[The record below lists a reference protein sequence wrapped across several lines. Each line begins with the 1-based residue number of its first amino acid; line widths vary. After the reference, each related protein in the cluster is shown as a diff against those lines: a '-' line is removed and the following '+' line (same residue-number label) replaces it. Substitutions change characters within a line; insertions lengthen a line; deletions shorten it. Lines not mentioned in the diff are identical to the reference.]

1 MFWNTKK
8 TATDLAKVRVDILSS
23 FLKVEE
29 DLTKLTQEHEQYS
42 NELEAQIEALR
53 DEQDYVEGEKRLT
66 ANLLKNFKKLL
77 S

>member
-8 TATDLAKVRVDILSS
+8 TATELAKRRVDILSS

-29 DLTKLTQEHEQYS
+29 DLTNLTQEHEQYR

-53 DEQDYVEGEKRLT
+53 DEQDHVEGEKKLT
-66 ANLLKNFKKLL
+66 ENLLKNFKKLL

>member
-8 TATDLAKVRVDILSS
+8 TATELAKRRVDILSS

-29 DLTKLTQEHEQYS
+29 DLTALTQEHEQYS

>member
-29 DLTKLTQEHEQYS
+29 DLTNLTQEHEQYS

-53 DEQDYVEGEKRLT
+53 DEQDHVDGEKKLT
-66 ANLLKNFKKLL
+66 ENLLKNFKKLL

>member
-8 TATDLAKVRVDILSS
+8 TATELAKRRVDILSS

-29 DLTKLTQEHEQYS
+29 DLTNLTQEHQQYS

-53 DEQDYVEGEKRLT
+53 DEQDHVEGEKKLT
-66 ANLLKNFKKLL
+66 ENLLKNFKKLL

>member
-8 TATDLAKVRVDILSS
+8 TAADLANKRATILSS

-29 DLTKLTQEHEQYS
+29 DLTLLTQQQEDYS

-53 DEQDYVEGEKRLT
+53 DEQDHVEGEKKLT
-66 ANLLKNFKKLL
+66 ENLLKNFKKLL

>member
-8 TATDLAKVRVDILSS
+8 TATELAKRRVDILSS

-29 DLTKLTQEHEQYS
+29 DLTILTQEHEQYS

>member
-8 TATDLAKVRVDILSS
+8 TAIELSKKRVDILSS

-29 DLTKLTQEHEQYS
+29 DLTLLTQQQEDYS

-53 DEQDYVEGEKRLT
+53 DEQDHVEGEKKLT
-66 ANLLKNFKKLL
+66 ENLLKNFKKLL

>member
-8 TATDLAKVRVDILSS
+8 TATELAKRRVDILSS

-29 DLTKLTQEHEQYS
+29 DLTNLTQEHEQYS

>member
-8 TATDLAKVRVDILSS
+8 TATELAKRRVDILSS

-29 DLTKLTQEHEQYS
+29 DLTNLTKEHEQYS

-53 DEQDYVEGEKRLT
+53 DEQDHVEGEKKLT
-66 ANLLKNFKKLL
+66 ENLLKNFKKLL

>member
-42 NELEAQIEALR
+42 NELGVQIEALR
-53 DEQDYVEGEKRLT
+53 DEQDHVEGEKKLT
-66 ANLLKNFKKLL
+66 ENLLKNFKKLL

>member
-29 DLTKLTQEHEQYS
+29 DLTKLAQDHEQYS

>member
-8 TATDLAKVRVDILSS
+8 TATELAKRRVDILSS

-29 DLTKLTQEHEQYS
+29 DLTNLTQEHEQYS

-53 DEQDYVEGEKRLT
+53 DEQDHVEGEKKLT
-66 ANLLKNFKKLL
+66 ENLLKNFKKLL

>member
-8 TATDLAKVRVDILSS
+8 TAIELSKKRVDILSS

-29 DLTKLTQEHEQYS
+29 DLTLLTQQQEDYS
-42 NELEAQIEALR
+42 NELESQIEALR
-53 DEQDYVEGEKRLT
+53 DEQDHVEGEKKLT
-66 ANLLKNFKKLL
+66 ENLLKNFKKLL